1 MQIDDGTPKGV
12 KNTIAQGA
20 NIGPDKF
27 LVLDKAALEFAQ
39 ERAAELVGM
48 QVTAEGMVPNPN
60 PAMAITESTRDMLR
74 GLVVRAFKEGLSP
87 AQLAK
92 EIEASAGFSKQRAMD
107 IACSEIARAQCAG
120 GLRTALEGGM
130 THKRWIIN
138 PESPTANHD
147 ECGENAK
154 AGWIPIAASFP
165 SGDICPPSH
174 SRCAC
179 ALVFG
184 LNEKNAVAE
193 KYSPDQPRGHAR
205 ELGDF
210 VADRCVVSDGA
221 AVAAKRLYE
230 EYACWARESEQ
241 RWTLPKREFNARL
254 RPRFNS
260 TKPQNLLIW
269 HGIGLRAEPQ
279 PEDVKQASEEYKS
292 AYYRVVKPPE
302 G

>member
-1 MQIDDGTPKGV
+1 MVTRGA
-12 KNTIAQGA
+12 TIGA
-20 NIGPDKF
+20 DVF
-27 LVLDKAALEFAQ
+27 LVLDRGALEFAQ
-39 ERAAELVGM
+39 AHAAELVGM
-48 QVTAEGMVPNPN
+48 QVTAEGIVPNPN

-74 GLVVRAFKEGLSP
+74 GLVVRAFKEGLPP

-107 IACSEIARAQCAG
+107 IACAEIARAQVAG
-120 GLRTALEGGM
+120 GLRTAIEGGM

-147 ECGENAK
+147 ECGENAE
-154 AGWIPIAASFP
+154 AGWIAVDNEFP
-165 SGDICPPSH
+165 SGDICPPNH

-184 LNEKNAVAE
+184 LNKENAVAE
-193 KYSPDQPRGHAR
+193 KYSPDQPREHAR

-260 TKPQNLLIW
+260 TKLQNLLIW
-269 HGIGLRAEPQ
+269 HGLGLRAEPQ
-279 PEDVKQASEEYKS
+279 PEDVKQATEEYKS
-292 AYYRVVKPPE
+292 AYYEVAKPPE

>member
-1 MQIDDGTPKGV
+1 MITR
-12 KNTIAQGA
+12 GA
-20 NIGPDKF
+20 TIGPDKF

-39 ERAAELVGM
+39 AHAAELVGI

-87 AQLAK
+87 GQLAK

-107 IACSEIARAQCAG
+107 IACAEIARAQCAG
-120 GLRTALEGGM
+120 GLRTAMEGRM

-147 ECGENAK
+147 GCGENAE

-184 LNEKNAVAE
+184 LNKKNAVAE
-193 KYSPDQPRGHAR
+193 KCSPDQLRGHAR

-210 VADRCVVSDGA
+210 VAERCVVSDGA
-221 AVAAKRLYE
+221 AVAAKRLYQ

-241 RWTLPKREFNARL
+241 RWMLPKREFNARL

-269 HGIGLRAEPQ
+269 HGVGLRAEPQ
-279 PEDVKQASEEYKS
+279 PEDVKQATEEYKA
-292 AYYRVVKPPE
+292 AYYEVVKPPE